1 MAWLPKGNGDGFF
14 LTVTVYDRNQ
24 DDVTLTYELRSAD
37 FATAETDAL
46 IVIAAL
52 VAVTKSVPAA
62 YNVGK
67 RYIEDS
73 IVLPIDGENQIKARV
88 AFRLADGQ
96 GNETFDIPAPQESIF
111 VTLTGKS
118 NNIVNVGKDT
128 LITYANLFK
137 ATGGK
142 CFISDGESL
151 DAMTEGRKVSSKT
164 GMRAR

>member
-14 LTVTVYDRNQ
+14 LTVTLYDRNQ

-37 FATAETDAL
+37 FAAAETDAL
-46 IVIAAL
+46 VVLAAL
-52 VAVTKSVPAA
+52 DAVTKDVQAA
-62 YNVGK
+62 YSVGK
-67 RYIEDS
+67 RYVQDS
-73 IVLPIDGENQIKARV
+73 IVLPIEGENQIKARV
-88 AFRLADGQ
+88 AYRLADGQ
-96 GNETFDIPAPQESIF
+96 GNETFDIPAPEESIF

-151 DAMTEGRKVSSKT
+151 DAMTDGRKVSSKT

>member
-1 MAWLPKGNGDGFF
+1 MAWLPRGNGDGFF
-14 LTVTVYDRNQ
+14 LTVTLYDRNQ

-37 FATAETDAL
+37 FATAETDSL

-52 VAVTKSVPAA
+52 AAVTQDIPAA

-67 RYIEDS
+67 RYVEDS
-73 IVLPIDGENQIKARV
+73 IVLPVAGENQIKARV

-96 GNETFDIPAPQESIF
+96 GNETFDIPAPSETIF